1 MKAKKIW
8 IATHPEDDKAIEVS
22 IYDCEG
28 VHTHVFSPKTQTEE
42 YVPYKEYV
50 IFEVEN

>member
-8 IATHPEDDKAIEVS
+8 IATHPKDPDSVEMSCRNQQGDYA
-22 IYDCEG
+22 
-28 VHTHVFSPKTQTEE
+28 HVFSHETQTEE

-50 IFEVEN
+50 AIEVEG